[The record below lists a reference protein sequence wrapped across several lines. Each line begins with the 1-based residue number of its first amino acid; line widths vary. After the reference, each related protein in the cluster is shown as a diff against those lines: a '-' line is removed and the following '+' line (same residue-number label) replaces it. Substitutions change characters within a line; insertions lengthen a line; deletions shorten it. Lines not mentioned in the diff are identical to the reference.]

1 MTDTIMVAI
10 ISGGLALLGTI
21 CSNLFA
27 NSKTLYRIQQ
37 LEAKVE
43 KHNNLIERMYICEGQ
58 IKLLEEKQAETAK
71 DVDDLKHNPMVK
83 GVV

>member
-10 ISGGLALLGTI
+10 ISGGLALLGTV

-43 KHNNLIERMYICEGQ
+43 KHNNLVERMYLCEGS
-58 IKLLEEKQAETAK
+58 IKVLEEKQK
-71 DVDDLKHNPMVK
+71 DIDEDISAIKKRV
-83 GVV
+83 GA